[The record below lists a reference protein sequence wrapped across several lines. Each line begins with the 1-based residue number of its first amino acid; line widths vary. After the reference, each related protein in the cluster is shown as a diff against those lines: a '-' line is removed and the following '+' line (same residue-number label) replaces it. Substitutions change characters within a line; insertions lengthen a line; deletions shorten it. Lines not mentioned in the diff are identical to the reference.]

1 MTQTQR
7 FDQEAAT
14 WDDNPRRVRLA
25 KAVAQ
30 AIAQHVPLSGAM
42 TVLDFG
48 CGTGLLTLRLQPLV
62 GSIIGADT
70 SPGMLKVL
78 AGKVEKQ
85 GQDAVE
91 SFLLKSE
98 DGFALRGAYDLIV
111 SSMTLHH
118 VPDVAALFRQF
129 RAHLRPGG
137 RVALADLY
145 LEDGSFHE
153 SAEDVFHPGF
163 ERKAILALL
172 AEAGFAEAEIRTAHG
187 IRRNGRDYPV
197 FLATGRRED

>member
-30 AIAQHVPLSGAM
+30 TIAQRVPLSGAM

-62 GSIIGADT
+62 GSITGADT
-70 SPGMLKVL
+70 SPGMLGML
-78 AGKVEKQ
+78 ARKVEEQ
-85 GQDAVE
+85 ALDTVE
-91 SFLLKSE
+91 SFLLKPE
-98 DGFALRGAYDLIV
+98 EAFALKGTYDLIV

-118 VPDVAALFRQF
+118 VADVAALFRRF
-129 RAHLRPGG
+129 RAHLGAGG
-137 RVALADLY
+137 RVALADLDR
-145 LEDGSFHE
+145 EDGSFHG
-153 SAEDVFHPGF
+153 SSEDVFHLGF
-163 ERKAILALL
+163 ERAAILALL
-172 AEAGFAEAEIRTAHG
+172 SEAGFAEAETTTAYE

-197 FLATGRRED
+197 FLATARRGD